1 MEFTPHGVCSK
12 NIHLEVDE
20 AGRIHNVEFTGGCN
34 GNLQG
39 IGRLVEGMDIH
50 EAISRIEGIK
60 CGYKATSCP
69 DQLSLA
75 LKEYLNNNQQA
86 TLQNLEYKNHIVW
99 RRYQPSLV
107 VLHSAYSEN

>member
-39 IGRLVEGMDIH
+39 IGRTGDSFAFCHLVEGMDIH

-75 LKEYLNNNQQA
+75 LKEYLNNNQ
-86 TLQNLEYKNHIVW
+86 
-99 RRYQPSLV
+99 
-107 VLHSAYSEN
+107 

>member
-60 CGYKATSCP
+60 CGYKALYTDNDPSNF
-69 DQLSLA
+69 SLA
-75 LKEYLNNNQQA
+75 LKEYLSNNQ
-86 TLQNLEYKNHIVW
+86 
-99 RRYQPSLV
+99 
-107 VLHSAYSEN
+107 

>member
-50 EAISRIEGIK
+50 ESKVSNVDTKQHPARISFH
-60 CGYKATSCP
+60 
-69 DQLSLA
+69 LL
-75 LKEYLNNNQQA
+75 
-86 TLQNLEYKNHIVW
+86 
-99 RRYQPSLV
+99 
-107 VLHSAYSEN
+107 

>member
-39 IGRLVEGMDIH
+39 IGRLVEGMGY
-50 EAISRIEGIK
+50 SRSNFTYRRYQ

-75 LKEYLNNNQQA
+75 LKEYLNITSNQIIFFA
-86 TLQNLEYKNHIVW
+86 ILRQNKQVRNYPDL
-99 RRYQPSLV
+99 LV
-107 VLHSAYSEN
+107 LV

>member
-60 CGYKATSCP
+60 CGYKATSCQRSYQQNGR
-69 DQLSLA
+69 DSLW
-75 LKEYLNNNQQA
+75 
-86 TLQNLEYKNHIVW
+86 LQTNIL
-99 RRYQPSLV
+99 PG
-107 VLHSAYSEN
+107 SAFTCFKRIFKQ

>member
-39 IGRLVEGMDIH
+39 IGRLVEGITSNQ
-50 EAISRIEGIK
+50 IIFSQFCVKTSRSGIIPT
-60 CGYKATSCP
+60 CLFWSN
-69 DQLSLA
+69 S
-75 LKEYLNNNQQA
+75 
-86 TLQNLEYKNHIVW
+86 V
-99 RRYQPSLV
+99 
-107 VLHSAYSEN
+107 

>member
-34 GNLQG
+34 GNLQV

-50 EAISRIEGIK
+50 EAILPGSAFTCFKRIFK
-60 CGYKATSCP
+60 
-69 DQLSLA
+69 Q
-75 LKEYLNNNQQA
+75 
-86 TLQNLEYKNHIVW
+86 
-99 RRYQPSLV
+99 
-107 VLHSAYSEN
+107 

>member
-69 DQLSLA
+69 DQLAKA
-75 LKEYLNNNQQA
+75 LKWSIRVTSNIFDALSIRLNHQ
-86 TLQNLEYKNHIVW
+86 
-99 RRYQPSLV
+99 S
-107 VLHSAYSEN
+107 

>member
-75 LKEYLNNNQQA
+75 LKEYLSNNQYSNNFFAILRQRKQVR
-86 TLQNLEYKNHIVW
+86 THPDL
-99 RRYQPSLV
+99 LV
-107 VLHSAYSEN
+107 LV

>member
-39 IGRLVEGMDIH
+39 IGRLVEG
-50 EAISRIEGIK
+50 IK

-75 LKEYLNNNQQA
+75 LKEYLSNNQ
-86 TLQNLEYKNHIVW
+86 
-99 RRYQPSLV
+99 
-107 VLHSAYSEN
+107 

>member
-50 EAISRIEGIK
+50 EVIKRLKGID
-60 CGYKATSCP
+60 CNGRGTSCP
-69 DQLSLA
+69 DQLAQA
-75 LKEYLNNNQQA
+75 LEQYLEQQ
-86 TLQNLEYKNHIVW
+86 K
-99 RRYQPSLV
+99 
-107 VLHSAYSEN
+107 

>member
-50 EAISRIEGIK
+50 EAIS
-60 CGYKATSCP
+60 
-69 DQLSLA
+69 L
-75 LKEYLNNNQQA
+75 
-86 TLQNLEYKNHIVW
+86 H
-99 RRYQPSLV
+99 RRYQMRIQSNILPG
-107 VLHSAYSEN
+107 SAFTCFKRIFKQ

>member
-39 IGRLVEGMDIH
+39 IGRLVEGIFTKQFHVSKVSNADTKQH
-50 EAISRIEGIK
+50 PARISFH
-60 CGYKATSCP
+60 
-69 DQLSLA
+69 LL
-75 LKEYLNNNQQA
+75 
-86 TLQNLEYKNHIVW
+86 
-99 RRYQPSLV
+99 
-107 VLHSAYSEN
+107 

>member
-50 EAISRIEGIK
+50 EA
-60 CGYKATSCP
+60 TSCP

-75 LKEYLNNNQQA
+75 LKEYLSNNQ
-86 TLQNLEYKNHIVW
+86 
-99 RRYQPSLV
+99 
-107 VLHSAYSEN
+107 

>member
-50 EAISRIEGIK
+50 KQFHVSKVSNADTKQHPARISFH
-60 CGYKATSCP
+60 
-69 DQLSLA
+69 LL
-75 LKEYLNNNQQA
+75 
-86 TLQNLEYKNHIVW
+86 
-99 RRYQPSLV
+99 
-107 VLHSAYSEN
+107 

>member
-75 LKEYLNNNQQA
+75 LKEYLSNKQYSNNFFA
-86 TLQNLEYKNHIVW
+86 ILRQNTQVSNYPDL
-99 RRYQPSLV
+99 LV
-107 VLHSAYSEN
+107 LV

>member
-50 EAISRIEGIK
+50 EVIRRLKGIDCIEGIK

-75 LKEYLNNNQQA
+75 LKEYLNNNQ
-86 TLQNLEYKNHIVW
+86 
-99 RRYQPSLV
+99 
-107 VLHSAYSEN
+107 

>member
-1 MEFTPHGVCSK
+1 MEFTPKGVCSK

-20 AGRIHNVEFTGGCN
+20 AGHIHNVQFTAGCN

-60 CGYKATSCP
+60 CGAKPTSCP
-69 DQLSLA
+69 EQLAAA
-75 LKEYLNNNQQA
+75 LKEYLKDNQ
-86 TLQNLEYKNHIVW
+86 
-99 RRYQPSLV
+99 
-107 VLHSAYSEN
+107 

>member
-50 EAISRIEGIK
+50 EAISRIEGHRTA
-60 CGYKATSCP
+60 CGGHGCRGSY
-69 DQLSLA
+69 
-75 LKEYLNNNQQA
+75 QA
-86 TLQNLEYKNHIVW
+86 AGRHNVRIQEHIL
-99 RRYQPSLV
+99 PG
-107 VLHSAYSEN
+107 SAFTCFKRIFKQ